1 LVVSG
6 FPKSM
11 NASRELRFPREAK
24 MTDEI
29 DTHGIKPAAFWL
41 TMTMILTVSA
51 VALTVAL
58 YGVLR

>member
-1 LVVSG
+1 
-6 FPKSM
+6 M